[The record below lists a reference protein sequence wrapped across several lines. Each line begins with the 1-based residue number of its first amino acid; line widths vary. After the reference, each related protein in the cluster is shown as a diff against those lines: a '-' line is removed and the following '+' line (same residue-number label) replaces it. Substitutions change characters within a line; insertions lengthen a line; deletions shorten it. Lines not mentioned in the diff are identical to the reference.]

1 MNYVD
6 IDYIEVLLNPQ
17 QYSETEIERALEI
30 DCKSRIAQKEMLENV
45 ENDDEIESEEL
56 DALDA
61 ACKAFEKFVFEN
73 VEKAL
78 NEEDKNEIE

>member
-1 MNYVD
+1 MKKNNETIYKAINY
-6 IDYIEVLLNPQ
+6 LNAMKL
-17 QYSETEIERALEI
+17 II
-30 DCKSRIAQKEMLENV
+30 

-78 NEEDKNEIE
+78 NEENKNEIE